1 MRALV
6 VVKANPVTYDPAGM
20 LHALEAV
27 SMHTLLLE
35 RSDFA
40 LDHAVLLRAVRGDE
54 LLAQPVAPHQGRVM
68 ATGEHQAIVG
78 PQQEWLGHCPQ
89 CSEPGDEGLFQSAG
103 GRSGSPCARQ
113 VPAQQLSRMA
123 VDDQG
128 QRRPAV
134 SPSPDTA
141 QVCRP
146 ALVGRLSHRWQSL
159 HARPH
164 ANRPLAYLP
173 APDLGDALHGV
184 LIELQRVVFGAGSL
198 DKLASEI
205 DAFKG
210 PTRAGPMH
218 AWAEG
223 SG

>member
-1 MRALV
+1 
-6 VVKANPVTYDPAGM
+6 
-20 LHALEAV
+20 
-27 SMHTLLLE
+27 
-35 RSDFA
+35 
-40 LDHAVLLRAVRGDE
+40 
-54 LLAQPVAPHQGRVM
+54 M

-146 ALVGRLSHRWQSL
+146 ALVGRLGHRWQSL
-159 HARPH
+159 DARPH

-173 APDLGDALHGV
+173 APDLEDALHGV
-184 LIELQRVVFGAGSL
+184 LIEPQQMCHRPVAERGVLFDHCLNRLGKLRRHLGLGFDRLVVHGAAGHFEPATQ
-198 DKLASEI
+198 LAQAGRHSITEQALLYAK
-205 DAFKG
+205 DHFPSSSSKACSFF
-210 PTRAGPMH
+210 RARSSSIASP
-218 AWAEG
+218 
-223 SG
+223 